1 MPDSDDDYVGSD
13 SGDETHVIA
22 RAGKPS
28 THPPGAS
35 KHGGRG
41 NWEVA
46 RTWENVVEGEDG
58 TISSTVDGL
67 LEAGKR
73 QRLVNYFFV
82 LLLVA
87 NLTDPHTFLPTCLN
101 MNCIFPLLSRFLR
114 EHVSIPAKH
123 GRQKAIY
130 RRNHGRVWKPRYILQ
145 ACGRHRRC
153 LEASSPDC
161 AS

>member
-1 MPDSDDDYVGSD
+1 MPDSDDEYVGSD
-13 SGDETHVIA
+13 SGDESHVIA

-35 KHGGRG
+35 KRGGRG

-73 QRLVNYFFV
+73 QRLV
-82 LLLVA
+82 
-87 NLTDPHTFLPTCLN
+87 T
-101 MNCIFPLLSRFLR
+101 LSL
-114 EHVSIPAKH
+114 
-123 GRQKAIY
+123 
-130 RRNHGRVWKPRYILQ
+130 
-145 ACGRHRRC
+145 
-153 LEASSPDC
+153 
-161 AS
+161 